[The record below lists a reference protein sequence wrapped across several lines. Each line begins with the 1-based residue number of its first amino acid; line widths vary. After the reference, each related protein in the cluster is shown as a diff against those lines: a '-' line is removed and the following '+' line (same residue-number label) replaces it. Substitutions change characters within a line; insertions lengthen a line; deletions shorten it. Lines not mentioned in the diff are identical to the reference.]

1 MKRKLAQLLK
11 KWHSSQV
18 RKPLV
23 LRGARQVG
31 KSTLVRLFAEE
42 HGLDLLEVNLERHRD
57 MDRIF
62 AGLDVPL
69 ILGNLEAISGRRVGP
84 RTLIFLDEIQA
95 TPHALEALRYFFEER
110 PDLPVVAAG
119 SLLEFALSREAFSMP
134 VGRIQYLFLQPMG
147 FGEFLQVVD
156 PPSLE
161 WLESLDLDRPDA
173 FPLEAHKRLLARQR
187 EYLLVGGMPEAVQCF
202 AHTRDLASV
211 TSIQNGILNTYVDDF
226 AKYARQ
232 ADLADLQR
240 LFRNLP
246 LHLGKKAKYTHL
258 LPDATSAHSRKLLE
272 LLIKA
277 QVALPVHGSDCA
289 GIPLRA
295 GMNPRVLKLYF
306 LDTGLVSRLLGQDW
320 IELQSLPERTLI
332 NEGPLAEQ
340 FIAQHLCLDP
350 TFETPPEMFY
360 WLSENKNAN
369 AEVDFVISQGRLIL
383 PVEVKAGKSGTLK
396 SLHLLCGRR
405 HFQHAIRFDLS
416 PPSTQEIHTHLT
428 DKRGRDMASHYRLHS
443 LPLYAVE
450 KLPALLKKIRLED
463 QSP

>member
-1 MKRKLAQLLK
+1 
-11 KWHSSQV
+11 
-18 RKPLV
+18 
-23 LRGARQVG
+23 
-31 KSTLVRLFAEE
+31 
-42 HGLDLLEVNLERHRD
+42 
-57 MDRIF
+57 
-62 AGLDVPL
+62 
-69 ILGNLEAISGRRVGP
+69 
-84 RTLIFLDEIQA
+84 
-95 TPHALEALRYFFEER
+95 
-110 PDLPVVAAG
+110 
-119 SLLEFALSREAFSMP
+119 
-134 VGRIQYLFLQPMG
+134 
-147 FGEFLQVVD
+147 
-156 PPSLE
+156 
-161 WLESLDLDRPDA
+161 
-173 FPLEAHKRLLARQR
+173 
-187 EYLLVGGMPEAVQCF
+187 MPEAVQCF
-202 AHTRDLASV
+202 ATTRDLAAV
-211 TSIQNGILNTYVDDF
+211 TSIQNSILNTYVDDF

-277 QVALPVHGSDCA
+277 QVALPVHASDCV

-295 GMNPRVLKLYF
+295 GMNPRILKLYF
-306 LDTGLVSRLLGQDW
+306 LDVGLVSRLLGHDW
-320 IELQSLPERTLI
+320 IELQSIQERSLV

-350 TFETPPEMFY
+350 ETPPEMFY
-360 WLSENKNAN
+360 WLNENKNAN

-405 HFQHAIRFDLS
+405 HFHHAIRFDLS
-416 PPSTQEIHTHLT
+416 PPSMQEILTNLT
-428 DKRGRDMASHYRLHS
+428 DKRGRDMASHYHLHS

-450 KLPALLKKIRLED
+450 KLPALLKKFRLED

>member
-62 AGLDVPL
+62 AGLDVGL

-95 TPHALEALRYFFEER
+95 TPHALESLRYFFEDR
-110 PDLPVVAAG
+110 PELPVIAAG

-161 WLESLDLDRPDA
+161 WLESLDLERPA
-173 FPLEAHKRLLARQR
+173 TFPLEAHKRLLARQR

-202 AHTRDLASV
+202 ATTRDLAAV
-211 TSIQNGILNTYVDDF
+211 TSIQNSILNTYVDDF

-277 QVALPVHGSDCA
+277 QVALPVHASDCA

-295 GMNPRVLKLYF
+295 GMNPRILKLYF
-306 LDTGLVSRLLGQDW
+306 LDVGLVSRLLGHDW
-320 IELQSLPERTLI
+320 IELQSIQERSLV

-350 TFETPPEMFY
+350 ETPPEMFY
-360 WLSENKNAN
+360 WLNENKNAN

-405 HFQHAIRFDLS
+405 HFHHAIRFDLS
-416 PPSTQEIHTHLT
+416 PPSMQEILTNLT
-428 DKRGRDMASHYRLHS
+428 DKRGRDMASHYHLHS

-450 KLPALLKKIRLED
+450 KLPALLKKFRLED